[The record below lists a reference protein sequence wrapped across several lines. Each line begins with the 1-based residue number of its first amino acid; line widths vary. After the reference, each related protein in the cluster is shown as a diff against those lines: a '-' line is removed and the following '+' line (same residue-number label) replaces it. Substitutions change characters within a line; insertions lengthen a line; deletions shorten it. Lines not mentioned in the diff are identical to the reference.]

1 MSVGV
6 AEVKELARRGDYSH
20 GWVACLQQEVIV
32 PLLQLYFLIITFTIQ
47 RQLGAH
53 ALEVSG
59 DHVSSAGRALYNPN
73 HDPSTLLCRSSTPP
87 ASPLKQMY

>member
-20 GWVACLQQEVIV
+20 G
-32 PLLQLYFLIITFTIQ
+32 
-47 RQLGAH
+47 QLGAH